1 MLRKNK
7 MFLLAFIMLS
17 LLMFSCTDYG
27 ELKLVSEDEMTV
39 NPPAPKQQ
47 ENKVEPKDV
56 DESIAELTKKNS
68 NYVYSSVGKRDPFK
82 SYFSDFK
89 ILERDKKITSEL
101 QRYDLSSLRV
111 SGILVGIAEPR
122 AMIVAPNA
130 KTYIV
135 KKGEFLGKNWGKIS
149 RILPTKIEIIET
161 YKDALGRKILNRQY
175 LNLPI
180 RNIMQPDVEKVTGES
195 K

>member
-7 MFLLAFIMLS
+7 LFLLALICLS
-17 LLMFSCTDYG
+17 LLMASCTDYG
-27 ELKLVSEDEMTV
+27 KLKLISDEEMAV
-39 NPPAPKQQ
+39 NPAVQKKQ
-47 ENKVEPKDV
+47 EKKSTVKDV

-111 SGILVGIAEPR
+111 TGILVGIAEPR

-180 RNIMQPDVEKVTGES
+180 RNIMQPDVDKMTG
-195 K
+195 KRK